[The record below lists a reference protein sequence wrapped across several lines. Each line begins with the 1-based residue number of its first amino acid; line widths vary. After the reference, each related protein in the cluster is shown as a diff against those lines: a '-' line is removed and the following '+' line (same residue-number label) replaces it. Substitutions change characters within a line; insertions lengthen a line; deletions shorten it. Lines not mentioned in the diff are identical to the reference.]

1 MIIKIAVESFDFMK
15 RFRNVCTFS
24 VCFIYF
30 IFVIHFKCYRN
41 SRNKAYSA
49 TDSSVIYPF
58 LARNISTAKKAQPP
72 MLDPEVFRVQKTG
85 GPLVDLGIDCLS
97 YCAFS
102 LETDRVS
109 RSLIIALVGN
119 SGVNNGDRLP
129 EIHFVFCLLG
139 ETILSTR

>member
-1 MIIKIAVESFDFMK
+1 
-15 RFRNVCTFS
+15 
-24 VCFIYF
+24 
-30 IFVIHFKCYRN
+30 
-41 SRNKAYSA
+41 
-49 TDSSVIYPF
+49 
-58 LARNISTAKKAQPP
+58 

-102 LETDRVS
+102 LES
-109 RSLIIALVGN
+109 RSLAIALVGN

-139 ETILSTR
+139 ETILSKALKVAFEKSMAGIFVNL

>member
-1 MIIKIAVESFDFMK
+1 
-15 RFRNVCTFS
+15 
-24 VCFIYF
+24 
-30 IFVIHFKCYRN
+30 
-41 SRNKAYSA
+41 
-49 TDSSVIYPF
+49 
-58 LARNISTAKKAQPP
+58 
-72 MLDPEVFRVQKTG
+72 MLHPEVFRVQKTG

-139 ETILSTR
+139 ETILSKVLKVAFEHFSMAGIFVNL

>member
-1 MIIKIAVESFDFMK
+1 
-15 RFRNVCTFS
+15 
-24 VCFIYF
+24 
-30 IFVIHFKCYRN
+30 
-41 SRNKAYSA
+41 
-49 TDSSVIYPF
+49 
-58 LARNISTAKKAQPP
+58 
-72 MLDPEVFRVQKTG
+72 MLHPEVFRVQKTG

-129 EIHFVFCLLG
+129 EIHFVFCLLSVKLFCRK
-139 ETILSTR
+139 LSR